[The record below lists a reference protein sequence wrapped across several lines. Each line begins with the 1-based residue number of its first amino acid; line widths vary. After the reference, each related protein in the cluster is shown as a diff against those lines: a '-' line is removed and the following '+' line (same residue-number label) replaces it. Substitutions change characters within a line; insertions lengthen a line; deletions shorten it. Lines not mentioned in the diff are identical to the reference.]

1 MGSGVS
7 SEHHM
12 FEIIRRDL
20 TREFY
25 EKDSAKPRFID
36 GIEIPEDFSDEVR
49 LKKDIAWAKRELV
62 RIRLLQQ
69 KTNKNI

>member
-1 MGSGVS
+1 MGSGIS
-7 SEHHM
+7 SEEHM

-25 EKDSAKPRFID
+25 NNEYAKPRFID
-36 GIEIPEDFSDEVR
+36 GVEIPEDFSDEVQ
-49 LKKDIAWAKRELV
+49 LKKDIVWAKRELV